1 MLYSYNSQE
10 VKRMESAIVRR
21 LWKIRK
27 VLSGVYKSDDGFCL
41 LGIETETGQNPHIKM
56 GYDHCYTLRFSQMPL
71 STTKSKDRFQAIY
84 KTPLKHITPAE
95 AIPNGEDNIPHPVIM
110 ALRYAFSAGH
120 TVFIDLDTHEAYV
133 KIDNRLLKITTDKPK
148 LPAKPSADELHEMHD
163 ELQEAGRES
172 DPHH

>member
-1 MLYSYNSQE
+1 
-10 VKRMESAIVRR
+10 MESAIVRR
-21 LWKIRK
+21 LRNIRK
-27 VLSGVYKSDDGFCL
+27 VLADAYKSDDGFCI
-41 LGIETETGQNPHIKM
+41 LGIETETGQDPCVKIR
-56 GYDHCYTLRFSQMPL
+56 YDHFYTLRFSQMPV
-71 STTKSKDRFQAIY
+71 STTGDKNRFDVISKTSLPKISPVD
-84 KTPLKHITPAE
+84 
-95 AIPNGEDNIPHPVIM
+95 AIPNGEDIIPHSVIM